1 MINKEKFISY
11 INKIKELRDIYD
23 AINEA
28 GRKLEMFTIYDTEYE
43 SLIVDILQ
51 EVFDDKEN
59 DWIGYFIYELDFSD
73 KWEKGCVIN
82 NGVDMSLRNAGELYD
97 ILIGEIK

>member
-1 MINKEKFISY
+1 MISKEKFIVY

-28 GRKLEMFTIYDTEYE
+28 GSKLEMFTIYDTEYE
-43 SLIVDILQ
+43 SLIVNILQ
-51 EVFDDKEN
+51 DTFDDKD
-59 DWIGYFIYELDFSD
+59 DWIGYFIYELDFGD
-73 KWEKGCVIN
+73 KWEEGCVIN

-97 ILIGEIK
+97 ILVGEIK